1 MIRSLLGWL
10 ADLATALICLTADIT
25 RQREQRAYE
34 QQCWL
39 DAMRAERSRKWA
51 YDLQRCYNWRCPAM
65 TGIIR
70 GIDRLE
76 GVDNV

>member
-1 MIRSLLGWL
+1 MI
-10 ADLATALICLTADIT
+10 LTAEWTQPTT
-25 RQREQRAYE
+25 RIPATVLAG
-34 QQCWL
+34 C
-39 DAMRAERSRKWA
+39 DARRKVAKMA